1 MMDSGRKTGSLS
13 IGLLFL
19 LLPSLAMASEGSTQ
33 VDFPLWSGAFFIGL
47 LLCIAIIP
55 LINGDWWGKYFG
67 FVSIGLAIP
76 AAFIVCFT
84 DWTLL
89 LHVLQEYI
97 SFIILLGSLFIIA
110 GGIVIRVGA
119 QGTPMLNT
127 VFLLIGSIFASLIGT
142 TGASMVLLRPLIR
155 SNKWRKHV
163 VHIYIFFIFMVSNIG
178 GLLTPLGDPPLFLGF
193 LKGVPFFWT
202 LRLLPIWAFAIGILL
217 ILFFA
222 FDSFLAKKEDPQ
234 SARNA
239 AEKLPEKKLEI
250 KGKINFIFL
259 LIVIASFFLP
269 AIPWLR
275 ELVMIAAAV
284 LSVFLTNKSLREE
297 NAFTYHPIKE
307 VAILFAGIFVTMVP
321 VLTMLQVHGSQLGVV
336 QPWQFFW
343 ASGSL
348 SSFLDNAPTY
358 LVFMSTAQSVAHAQ
372 GILSGLV
379 VGVPETLLK
388 AISAGSVC
396 MGANSYIGNGPNF
409 MVKAICEENNVR
421 MPSFFGYMAWS
432 IGILIPI
439 FIFITYIF
447 FK

>member
-1 MMDSGRKTGSLS
+1 MFSGIYARVVS
-13 IGLLFL
+13 IGLLL
-19 LLPSLAMASEGSTQ
+19 LLPSLALASEGSPT
-33 VDFPLWSGAFFIGL
+33 VDFPLWSGVFFVGL
-47 LLCIAIIP
+47 LLCIAVIP
-55 LINGDWWGKYFG
+55 LINGDWWGRYFG
-67 FVSIGLAIP
+67 LVSLGLSIP
-76 AAFIVCFT
+76 AALLVIFT
-84 DWTLL
+84 EWTLL

-127 VFLLIGSIFASLIGT
+127 IFLLIGSVFASLIGT

-155 SNKWRKHV
+155 SNKWRRYV
-163 VHIYIFFIFMVSNIG
+163 VHIYIFFIFIVSNIG

-193 LKGVPFFWT
+193 LRGVPFFWT
-202 LRLLPIWAFAIGILL
+202 LRLLPIWALAIGILL

-222 FDSFLAKKEDPQ
+222 MDSHFVKKE
-234 SARNA
+234 SKERARRA
-239 AEKLPEKKLEI
+239 MERLPEKKLEI
-250 KGKINFIFL
+250 KGRINFLFL
-259 LIVIASFFLP
+259 LLVIGSFFLP
-269 AIPWLR
+269 PIPWLR
-275 ELVMIAAAV
+275 EGIMVAAAG
-284 LSVFLTNKSLREE
+284 LSVYFTGKYLREE
-297 NAFTYHPIKE
+297 NAFTYHPIRE

-321 VLTMLQVHGSQLGVV
+321 VLTMLQVHGSQLGVI

-343 ASGSL
+343 VSGLL

-388 AISAGSVC
+388 AISAGSVL

-409 MVKAICEENNVR
+409 MVKAICEENKVR

-432 IGILIPI
+432 TGILIPL
-439 FIFITYIF
+439 FFLVTWIF
-447 FK
+447 FG

>member
-1 MMDSGRKTGSLS
+1 MFSGMNAGAAS
-13 IGLLFL
+13 ISLLFFL
-19 LLPSLAMASEGSTQ
+19 FPALAMASEGVPL
-33 VDFPLWSGAFFIGL
+33 VDFPLWSGAFFVGL
-47 LLCIAIIP
+47 LLCIAVIP
-55 LINGDWWGKYFG
+55 LINGDWWGRYFG
-67 FVSIGLAIP
+67 LVSLGLAIP
-76 AAFIVCFT
+76 AALLVIFT
-84 DWTLL
+84 EWTLL
-89 LHVLQEYI
+89 LHVVSEYI

-127 VFLLIGSIFASLIGT
+127 IFLLIGSVFASLIGT

-155 SNKWRKHV
+155 SNKWRRYV
-163 VHIYIFFIFMVSNIG
+163 VHIYIFFIFIVSNIG

-193 LKGVPFFWT
+193 LRGVPFFWT
-202 LRLLPIWAFAIGILL
+202 LRLLPIWALAIGVLL
-217 ILFFA
+217 MLFFA
-222 FDSFLAKKEDPQ
+222 MDSYFVKKESQ
-234 SARNA
+234 ERARRA
-239 AEKLPEKKLEI
+239 LERLPEKKLEI
-250 KGKINFIFL
+250 KGRINFLFL
-259 LIVIASFFLP
+259 LLVIGSFFLP

-275 ELVMIAAAV
+275 EGVMIAAAA
-284 LSVFLTNKSLREE
+284 LSVYFTEKDLREE

-388 AISAGSVC
+388 AISAGSVL

-409 MVKAICEENNVR
+409 MVKAICEENKVR

-432 IGILIPI
+432 IGILIPL
-439 FIFITYIF
+439 FIAITFVF
-447 FK
+447 FR